1 MKFSILITSYNK
13 GQYLDEC
20 IKSCLNQTN
29 RNFEIIICDNYSDDN
44 SDQIFDKYKKNI
56 KLIKKK
62 RTSSFSPINQIDAI
76 KEAFL
81 NISGDIVCLL
91 DADDYF
97 LPKKLEILQNEIL
110 KKKSYDVIF
119 DLPLI
124 KKFNYMIKFKL
135 KDKKQKHIW
144 PTIINTSSISLS
156 KSYLKKCL
164 EKNILQ
170 KFNLLEIDFR
180 INVYSRCIDKNFTII
195 NQDVSVYRQVED
207 SIMSNIKKYSAKWWH
222 KRLEAHKF
230 MEEVYNKNNLLYLNK
245 LDYGVSKVLS
255 KILN

>member
-13 GQYLDEC
+13 GQYLEEC
-20 IKSCLNQTN
+20 IKSCLRQTN

-44 SDQIFDKYKKNI
+44 SDQIFNRYKKNI

-62 RTSSFSPINQIDAI
+62 RVSSFSPINQIDAI
-76 KEAFL
+76 KEGFL

-110 KKKSYDVIF
+110 KKNSHDVIF
-119 DLPLI
+119 DLPLV

-156 KSYLKKCL
+156 KSYLKKCI
-164 EKNILQ
+164 EKNMLQ
-170 KFNLLEIDFR
+170 KFNFLEIDFR

-195 NQDVSVYRQVED
+195 DHDVTVYRQVED
-207 SIMSNIKKYSAKWWH
+207 SIMSNIKKYSAKWWN

-230 MEEVYNKNNLLYLNK
+230 MEEEYNKNNLLYLNK
-245 LDYGVSKVLS
+245 LDYGVSKMLS